1 MAAKR
6 FLAIGECMIEMA
18 SADGAL
24 WRLGYAG
31 DTLNLLWYARA
42 CLDPAQWRTD
52 YFTCLGKDQHSA
64 AMRAF
69 MRDNGIETGHVR
81 IIADRRPGLYL
92 IHQQDGDRHFTYWR
106 DNSAAKLLADD
117 EDALERTLA
126 QSDAIAF
133 SGITLAILSP
143 DRRAALLALLG
154 AARGKGKRVAFDPN
168 YRPLLWPDAGTA
180 REAIMAAAA
189 VSDILLPTFDDDRAL
204 FGDANRNATAAR
216 YLAAGACEVVV
227 KDGARPALV
236 AGGGETGDVPALSVG
251 EPVDATG
258 AGDSFN
264 GAYLAGRL
272 RDLPA
277 AEAAAAGHAVAG
289 QVIRH
294 RGALIPM
301 GELKTPFPR
310 ANANT

>member
-1 MAAKR
+1 MSAKR

-18 SADGAL
+18 SAEGSL

-42 CLDPAQWRTD
+42 CLDPADWQTD
-52 YFTCLGKDQHSA
+52 YFTCIGPDEHSN

-69 MRDNGIETGHVR
+69 MEANGIATGYIRV
-81 IIADRRPGLYL
+81 IADRRPGLYL
-92 IHQQDGDRHFTYWR
+92 IHQKDGDRHFTYWR
-106 DNSAAKLLADD
+106 DNSAARRLADD
-117 EDALERTLA
+117 EQALEAALA
-126 QSDAIAF
+126 ASDAIAF

-143 DRRAALLALLG
+143 DRRAALLALLARAR
-154 AARGKGKRVAFDPN
+154 AAGKRVAFDPN
-168 YRPLLWPDAGTA
+168 YRPLLWPDAGAA

-189 VSDILLPTFDDDRAL
+189 VSDILLPTFDDDKAL
-204 FGDANRNATAAR
+204 FGDADRHETAGR
-216 YLAAGACEVVV
+216 YLAAGAREIIV

-236 AGGGETGDVPALSVG
+236 AEGGERCDVPALSVG
-251 EPVDATG
+251 APVDATG

-264 GAYLAGRL
+264 GAYLAARL
-272 RDLPA
+272 RDRSPV
-277 AEAAAAGHAVAG
+277 EAAAAGHAVAG

-310 ANANT
+310 AEARN